1 MSKLNLKNK
10 EFSRSFE
17 ETPSIPTRPTSDDTD
32 LQFWAEDELSNTE
45 SRQKLIR
52 RRKRRYSLTY
62 RNRNKM
68 YRNRSISIR
77 SSSSSLRKQKL
88 KTIFHRNIK
97 KKK

>member
-1 MSKLNLKNK
+1 MKL
-10 EFSRSFE
+10 
-17 ETPSIPTRPTSDDTD
+17 SIPTPPISDDTD

-68 YRNRSISIR
+68 YRNRSTSIR